1 MSNQY
6 PTTPPPGPVNRQPA
20 SPMIEH
26 LPRGFSTRANLLA
39 FVVLV
44 FFGTIAYAFAS
55 IGRYVHFG
63 YWRLVWVAVWY
74 AIGLVAAIA
83 CTVLFAVLR
92 GRKRRAEAEGKTSSS
107 IRAGTSGR
115 ARPPR
120 TCEDAAPVLCASPT
134 RASFGTPRRGTLLIE
149 FSVTSTTTS
158 R

>member
-1 MSNQY
+1 MTRTRPGLAHPTHVSETISNQY
-6 PTTPPPGPVNRQPA
+6 PTSPPPGPVNPPA
-20 SPMIEH
+20 SSMIER
-26 LPRGFSTRANLLA
+26 LPRGLSTRANLLA
-39 FVVLV
+39 FVAAAV
-44 FFGTIAYAFAS
+44 FSIIAYGFTS

-115 ARPPR
+115 ERPRR
-120 TCEDAAPVLCASPT
+120 TCSIPA
-134 RASFGTPRRGTLLIE
+134 
-149 FSVTSTTTS
+149 
-158 R
+158 